1 MWGGAQRREDTSP
14 HFCRAAEA
22 VKRRVVGLTSE
33 RHPWAP
39 GREGPQNHS
48 SEDST
53 IPHVR
58 ILEKG
63 TEALKEEATCRV
75 PGQVSGEAGSR
86 TRLLLSP
93 LPHAQPRRR
102 TAALQ
107 GLFDNGSVE
116 SGPCPVSL
124 SSFKGSPLP
133 AGLSAASLLQPLP
146 PPAASYCTCPHKPH
160 ALSLSQLR
168 EYTAPLPGPLCAQFP
183 LQSSRL
189 CRANPHSPSRSQHS

>member
-1 MWGGAQRREDTSP
+1 MAEPSSFLSLNAARSFPKVVRVWGGAQRREDTSP

-22 VKRRVVGLTSE
+22 VKRRMVGLTSE
-33 RHPWAP
+33 RRPWAP

-86 TRLLLSP
+86 THLLLSP
-93 LPHAQPRRR
+93 LPHAQPPQARCRP
-102 TAALQ
+102 
-107 GLFDNGSVE
+107 
-116 SGPCPVSL
+116 SGPL
-124 SSFKGSPLP
+124 
-133 AGLSAASLLQPLP
+133 
-146 PPAASYCTCPHKPH
+146 
-160 ALSLSQLR
+160 
-168 EYTAPLPGPLCAQFP
+168 
-183 LQSSRL
+183 
-189 CRANPHSPSRSQHS
+189 